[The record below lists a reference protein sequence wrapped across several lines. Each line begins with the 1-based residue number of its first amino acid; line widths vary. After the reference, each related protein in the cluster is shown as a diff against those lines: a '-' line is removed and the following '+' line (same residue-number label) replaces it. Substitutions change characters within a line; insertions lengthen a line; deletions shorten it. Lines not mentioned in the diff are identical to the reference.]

1 MCELVLLQIRIAR
14 PMHAA
19 LKAAAQH
26 EGRSVS
32 KLVNQ
37 LLESYLLLRTCAL
50 NEDGSPSPAAE
61 LTAASPPWMA
71 FSPPRRRGGRLRPNA
86 GAQP

>member
-26 EGRSVS
+26 EGRSLS

-37 LLESYLLLRTCAL
+37 LLQSYLLLRTCAL
-50 NEDGSPSPAAE
+50 KEDGSPSPAAE
-61 LTAASPPWMA
+61 LAAASPPWMA
-71 FSPPRRRGGRLRPNA
+71 FSRPRRRGGRLRPDA

>member
-32 KLVNQ
+32 KLVNR
-37 LLESYLLLRTCAL
+37 LLESYLLLRACAL
-50 NEDGSPSPAAE
+50 EKDGCPSPAAE
-61 LTAASPPWMA
+61 LAAASPPWVA
-71 FSPPRRRGGRLRPNA
+71 FSPPGRRGGRLRPDT

>member
-26 EGRSVS
+26 EGRSLS

-37 LLESYLLLRTCAL
+37 LLESYLLLRTCTL
-50 NEDGSPSPAAE
+50 TEDGSSSPAAE
-61 LTAASPPWMA
+61 LAAASPPWMA
-71 FSPPRRRGGRLRPNA
+71 FSRPRRRGRRVRSNA